1 MRYLFFLI
9 IAFIVFAIFTISPAF
24 SKELEMLDMW
34 YSEDVTRVDVGE
46 TITWKPTVGGHNVHF
61 VAWPEEYK
69 MTQKPSGKIGQEY
82 TITLTEPGI
91 YVYLCT
97 PHVRHGMISFII
109 VGDDISNKDQIA
121 ETLLFGKSQTKLDE
135 FIESL

>member
-1 MRYLFFLI
+1 MNQYVTMILFVFLLVVTTV
-9 IAFIVFAIFTISPAF
+9 ANT
-24 SKELEMLDMW
+24 KELEMLDMW

-69 MTQKPSGKIGQEY
+69 MTQKPSGRIGQEY

-135 FIESL
+135 FVESL

>member
-1 MRYLFFLI
+1 MNQYVTMILFVFLLVVTTM
-9 IAFIVFAIFTISPAF
+9 ANT
-24 SKELEMLDMW
+24 KELEMLDMW

-46 TITWKPTVGGHNVHF
+46 TITWKPTVGGHNVQF
-61 VAWPEEYK
+61 VAWPEEFK
-69 MTQKPSGKIGQEY
+69 MTQKPSGRIGQEY

-135 FIESL
+135 FVESL

>member
-1 MRYLFFLI
+1 MKYLRLMRYLIILI
-9 IAFIVFAIFTISPAF
+9 VVFTAFKVSG
-24 SKELEMLDMW
+24 KELEMLDMW

-69 MTQKPSGKIGQEY
+69 MTQKPSGRIGQEY

-135 FIESL
+135 FVESL

>member
-1 MRYLFFLI
+1 MNKYVTMILFVFLLVVTTM
-9 IAFIVFAIFTISPAF
+9 ANT
-24 SKELEMLDMW
+24 KELEMLDMW

-69 MTQKPSGKIGQEY
+69 MTQKPSGRIGQEY

-135 FIESL
+135 FVESL

>member
-9 IAFIVFAIFTISPAF
+9 VAFIVFAIFTISPAF

>member
-1 MRYLFFLI
+1 MKNQYVTILLFVFLL
-9 IAFIVFAIFTISPAF
+9 IVSTNANT
-24 SKELEMLDMW
+24 KELEMLDMW

-69 MTQKPSGKIGQEY
+69 MTQKPSGRIGQEY

-121 ETLLFGKSQTKLDE
+121 DTKLFGKSQTKLDE

>member
-1 MRYLFFLI
+1 MIRQFVTILMFVFLLVI
-9 IAFIVFAIFTISPAF
+9 TTNANT
-24 SKELEMLDMW
+24 KELEMLDMW
-34 YSEDVTRVDVGE
+34 YSEDVTRVEVGE

-69 MTQKPSGKIGQEY
+69 MTQKPSGRIGQEY

-135 FIESL
+135 FVESL